1 MTINV
6 GVIGLGVIGKPIALR
21 VLQAGFPLHVYD
33 IRSEPVSE
41 LRDAGA
47 TACKSSADVAAHS
60 DVLISLVL
68 DGAQTDDVVFGA
80 NGIIHTIKPG
90 AIFATGSTLGPAP
103 VLRVADALAA
113 KGCATIDMPITGGYL
128 AASEGKLALMIGAA
142 EDTLARAMPVFK
154 SFAHIITRAG
164 DIGAGQAAKLAHQL
178 IMSVNILGLLE
189 GLSLGVAGGV
199 QPEVLKQIIRDGIAN
214 SNVLA
219 LWNDMGQ
226 RWKSMLEARTPGGEL
241 PNMRKD
247 LHTALELARELGIR
261 LPVGTQV
268 SQVADAGVATGHDN
282 PLL

>member
-6 GVIGLGVIGKPIALR
+6 GIIGLGVIGKPIALR
-21 VLQAGFPLHVYD
+21 VLHAGFPLCVYD
-33 IRSEPVSE
+33 IRSEPVIE

-60 DVLISLVL
+60 NVVISLVL

-103 VLRVADALAA
+103 VLKIADALSA

-142 EDTLARAMPVFK
+142 EDTLARALPVFK

-219 LWNDMGQ
+219 LWNDLGP
-226 RWKSMLEARTPGGEL
+226 RWKSMLEGSAPGVEL
-241 PNMRKD
+241 PNLRKD

-268 SQVADAGVATGHDN
+268 SQVADAGIATGHDN

>member
-1 MTINV
+1 MLLNV
-6 GVIGLGVIGKPIALR
+6 GVIGLGTIGKPMALR
-21 VLQAGFPLHVYD
+21 VLKAGFALCVYD
-33 IRSEPVSE
+33 VRREPVID

-47 TACKSSADVAAHS
+47 TACQSSAEVAAHS
-60 DVLISLVL
+60 DVVISLVL

-80 NGIIHTIKPG
+80 NGIKPG

-103 VLRVADALAA
+103 VLKIAQALAA

-128 AASEGKLALMIGAA
+128 AASEGKLALMVGSDEAV
-142 EDTLARAMPVFK
+142 LARAMPVFS
-154 SFAHIITRAG
+154 SFAHVITRAG

-178 IMSVNILGLLE
+178 IMSVNVLGLLE

-199 QPEVLKQIIRDGIAN
+199 QPDVLKQIIRDGIAN

-219 LWNDMGQ
+219 LWNDMGP
-226 RWKSMLEARTPGGEL
+226 RWKNMLGPSAPGSEL

-247 LHTALELARELGIR
+247 LHTALELARELGVN

-268 SQVADAGVATGHDN
+268 SQVADAGIATGRDN